1 MSLSYI
7 QLLLLW
13 RFQWSPYY
21 HILFYFCEGFY
32 EAPNVTFNDF
42 HYYGEFH
49 AATYVTFMLFFMN
62 VSVDPLILPPVC
74 IIVEPLLPLSVFV
87 TMEGSMERLMSLSG

>member
-1 MSLSYI
+1 VGGFSRAPTITSCC
-7 QLLLLW
+7 
-13 RFQWSPYY
+13 F
-21 HILFYFCEGFY
+21 HCEGFY
-32 EAPNVTFNDF
+32 GAPNVTFTDF

-49 AATYVTFMLFFMN
+49 AATNVTFMFFMN

-87 TMEGSMERLMSLSG
+87 TMESSMERLMSLSG